1 MHNVSLLACPFCQGA
16 LEEVGKSLVCSNRHS
31 FDIAREGYVNLLRK
45 KLPGDTREMLVA
57 RRAFLER
64 GFYQPLSDVL
74 NELIV
79 TRIREMEQPACVLDA
94 GCGEGYYLGRLWHVL
109 EEQAGDDKH
118 ESSCL
123 GVDISKDAI
132 RMAARQYPGIDFVV
146 ANLKE
151 PLVVRGQT
159 LHFLL
164 NIFAPRNAVE
174 FARVLVPGGWL
185 LVVIPA
191 PEHLRHLRD
200 TLQLLQIEDQKQQ
213 HVLEQ
218 FEADFSLEQTIEV
231 RNALHLRGEEIVE
244 VVMMTPNYWHME
256 EEKRQALAAME
267 EIETEAVFSCLLFKQ
282 KELS

>member
-1 MHNVSLLACPFCQGA
+1 
-16 LEEVGKSLVCSNRHS
+16 
-31 FDIAREGYVNLLRK
+31 
-45 KLPGDTREMLVA
+45 
-57 RRAFLER
+57 
-64 GFYQPLSDVL
+64 
-74 NELIV
+74 
-79 TRIREMEQPACVLDA
+79 MEQPACVLDA

-109 EEQAGDDKH
+109 EEQVGDGKH

-164 NIFAPRNAVE
+164 NIFAPRNASE

-218 FEADFSLEQTIEV
+218 FEADFSLKQTVEV

-282 KELS
+282 KEHS